1 MRILL
6 PLLAA
11 AAALACG
18 ASLTITNS
26 TGGWDIMSV
35 YVAPYGS
42 TTWGA
47 DRLGDSLLAEGGE
60 LQLDLPAGVYAV
72 RVIDEDGD
80 TYTRLSIPVMTASVW
95 EVTLDDLDGGY
106 YSTGGSGG

>member
-1 MRILL
+1 MRIVTIV
-6 PLLAA
+6 LAA
-11 AAALACG
+11 AAAVACA
-18 ASLTITNS
+18 ASLTITNA

-42 TTWGA
+42 ATWGA
-47 DRLGDSLLAEGGE
+47 DRLGDSLLTEGDE
-60 LQLDLPAGVYAV
+60 LVIELPAGVYAI

-80 TYTRLSIPVMTASVW
+80 TYTRLNAPVMTASEW